1 MTIDEPQ
8 FTSSDVAELVG
19 EPEGRIRH
27 WHHCGFNRFF
37 GAKDGYA
44 VRYSTRDIAGFA
56 VARDLVRMA
65 FPTPLAA
72 RIGAIVMH
80 RAPESDAVLT
90 GTPEQIAMITPP
102 PGSGIPMD
110 RTSWR
115 VPGPSTSTVSI
126 PVGDIWADI
135 SARAAKRGGL

>member
-90 GTPEQIAMITPP
+90 GTPAQLAQIAPP
-102 PGSGIPMD
+102 AGSGIAND
-110 RTSWR
+110 RTSWS
-115 VPGPSTSTVSI
+115 VPGQSRSTISI
-126 PVGDIWADI
+126 PIGTIWSDIA
-135 SARAAKRGGL
+135 ARAAARGGR